1 MADSCCLLPDPKKEG
16 AFLKNERIHSTRLG
30 VVGAYLIFL
39 AYQLFE
45 KRADADASLPPALRI
60 VFIAFF
66 GLAGAAVIV
75 YAFLVWK
82 KSPKEDGQKQPRKD
96 DENTLK

>member
-1 MADSCCLLPDPKKEG
+1 M
-16 AFLKNERIHSTRLG
+16 KNKRIHSTLLG

-45 KRADADASLPPALRI
+45 RQADADASMPPALRFL
-60 VFIAFF
+60 FIAFF

-75 YAFLVWK
+75 YALLVWK
-82 KSPKEDGQKQPRKD
+82 KSREEDEQEQRNKD
-96 DENTLK
+96 DENNLK

>member
-1 MADSCCLLPDPKKEG
+1 M
-16 AFLKNERIHSTRLG
+16 KNKRIHSTLLG
-30 VVGAYLIFL
+30 VVGAYLIYR

-45 KRADADASLPPALRI
+45 KRADADASMPPALRI

-82 KSPKEDGQKQPRKD
+82 KSREEDEQEQRNKG
-96 DENTLK
+96 DENNLK

>member
-1 MADSCCLLPDPKKEG
+1 M
-16 AFLKNERIHSTRLG
+16 KNERIHSTLLG

-45 KRADADASLPPALRI
+45 KRADASMPPALRI
-60 VFIAFF
+60 VIIAFF

-82 KSPKEDGQKQPRKD
+82 KSPKEDGQEQPRKD

>member
-1 MADSCCLLPDPKKEG
+1 MR
-16 AFLKNERIHSTRLG
+16 NERIHSTLLG
-30 VVGAYLIFL
+30 VVGAYLIYL

-45 KRADADASLPPALRI
+45 KRADADASMPPALRI

-82 KSPKEDGQKQPRKD
+82 KSPKEDGREQDKEN
-96 DENTLK
+96 ENTLK

>member
-1 MADSCCLLPDPKKEG
+1 MNSGKTRSTLLG
-16 AFLKNERIHSTRLG
+16 F
-30 VVGAYLIFL
+30 VGAYLIYL

-45 KRADADASLPPALRI
+45 SQADADTTMTPAVRF

-66 GLAGAAVIV
+66 SLAGAAVIV
-75 YAFLVWK
+75 YAVLVWK
-82 KSPKEDGQKQPRKD
+82 KSSKEDGQEQQRKD

>member
-1 MADSCCLLPDPKKEG
+1 MR
-16 AFLKNERIHSTRLG
+16 NERIHSTLLG
-30 VVGAYLIFL
+30 VVGAYLIYL

-45 KRADADASLPPALRI
+45 KRADASMPPALRI

-82 KSPKEDGQKQPRKD
+82 KSRAEDEQEQQPKEDGREQDKEN
-96 DENTLK
+96 ENTLK

>member
-16 AFLKNERIHSTRLG
+16 AFLKNERIHSTLLG

-45 KRADADASLPPALRI
+45 KRADADASMPPALRI

-75 YAFLVWK
+75 YAFLLWK
-82 KSPKEDGQKQPRKD
+82 KSPKEDGQEQPRKD

>member
-1 MADSCCLLPDPKKEG
+1 M
-16 AFLKNERIHSTRLG
+16 KNERIHSTLLG
-30 VVGAYLIFL
+30 VVGAYLIYL

-45 KRADADASLPPALRI
+45 KRADADASMPPALRT

-82 KSPKEDGQKQPRKD
+82 KSRAEDEQEQQRKD

>member
-1 MADSCCLLPDPKKEG
+1 M
-16 AFLKNERIHSTRLG
+16 KNERIHSTLLG
-30 VVGAYLIFL
+30 VVGAYLIYL

-45 KRADADASLPPALRI
+45 KRADADASMPPALRI

-82 KSPKEDGQKQPRKD
+82 KGPKEDGREQDKEN
-96 DENTLK
+96 ENTLK

>member
-1 MADSCCLLPDPKKEG
+1 MR
-16 AFLKNERIHSTRLG
+16 NERIHSTLLG
-30 VVGAYLIFL
+30 VVGAYLIYL

-45 KRADADASLPPALRI
+45 KRADADASMPPALRI

-82 KSPKEDGQKQPRKD
+82 KSSKEDGREQDKEN
-96 DENTLK
+96 ENTLK